1 MSEPELNID
10 MHMHVDSQI
19 PIQCRYAYACSL
31 GHAQLLA
38 IQCVQ
43 LLAVH
48 GVHIREPTIRHHAR
62 KVAGPR
68 GGQRAPRSAANRAT
82 AVYG

>member
-1 MSEPELNID
+1 MLILKFQINL
-10 MHMHVDSQI
+10 DSQI

-68 GGQRAPRSAANRAT
+68 GGQRAHDGAANRAT